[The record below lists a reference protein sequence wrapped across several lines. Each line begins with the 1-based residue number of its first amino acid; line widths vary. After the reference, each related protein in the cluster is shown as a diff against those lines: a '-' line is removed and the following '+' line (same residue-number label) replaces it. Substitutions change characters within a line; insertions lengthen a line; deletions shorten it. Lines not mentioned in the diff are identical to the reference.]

1 MYNNWEELEEV
12 VKQCRKCRLCETR
25 KNVVFGVGNR
35 EADIMFIGEG
45 PGADED
51 AQGEPFVGKA
61 GKLMNMAFDM
71 LGIKREEVY
80 IANIVKCRPPNNRNP
95 QDDEAENCL
104 DYLRN
109 QVILVKPKI
118 IVLLGSVALKNVLG
132 KEYGKLIPKIREAIS
147 KLNQMDLANKVKNG
161 GVEYI
166 EIDGTQIELTSE
178 NLLVTMQ
185 GKEGFAFAG
194 EGEIGV
200 VLDTTITPELKE
212 EGYVRE
218 ILSKVQNMRKD
229 KGFEVLDKINLY
241 VSENEMLEELVKK
254 FESEIKKET
263 LTENI
268 VFNTQRDAY
277 TEVSINGEK
286 LMLDVEVVK

>member
-71 LGIKREEVY
+71 LGVKREEVY

-109 QVILVKPKI
+109 QVILVKTKI

-132 KEYGKLIPKIREAIS
+132 KEYGITASRGKWLERKGILYMPTWHPAALLRDENKKIDFI
-147 KLNQMDLANKVKNG
+147 KDLKQVIKRYN
-161 GVEYI
+161 
-166 EIDGTQIELTSE
+166 EICQ
-178 NLLVTMQ
+178 
-185 GKEGFAFAG
+185 
-194 EGEIGV
+194 
-200 VLDTTITPELKE
+200 
-212 EGYVRE
+212 
-218 ILSKVQNMRKD
+218 
-229 KGFEVLDKINLY
+229 
-241 VSENEMLEELVKK
+241 
-254 FESEIKKET
+254 
-263 LTENI
+263 
-268 VFNTQRDAY
+268 
-277 TEVSINGEK
+277 
-286 LMLDVEVVK
+286 